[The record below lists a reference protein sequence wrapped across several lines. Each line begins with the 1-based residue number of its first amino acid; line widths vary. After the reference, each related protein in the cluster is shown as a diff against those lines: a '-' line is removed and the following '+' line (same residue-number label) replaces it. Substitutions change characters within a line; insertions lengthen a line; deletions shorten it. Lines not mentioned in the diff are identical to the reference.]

1 MTVAEPPRQPATARR
16 AERDERILLQA
27 LACGDTAAGAELVER
42 TYRKVFGA
50 LYRASGGDAE
60 LAADL
65 TQDVYRKAWAA
76 LGGFDGRSKLSTW
89 LHRIAITTY
98 LNHVRRPRRVVPLE
112 EGVAAQATDPGED
125 AEAAAIRAQHAER
138 LRCGVLGLPEPLRA
152 TVAARFWGEVPV
164 REIAASEG
172 VTEPAIRKRLA
183 KAYRLL
189 MATVEVT
196 S

>member
-1 MTVAEPPRQPATARR
+1 MTVAEPPRQPAAARR
-16 AERDERILLQA
+16 PERDERSLLQA
-27 LACGDTAAGAELVER
+27 LARGDTAAGAELVER
-42 TYRKVFGA
+42 TYRKVWGA

-65 TQDVYRKAWAA
+65 TQEVYRKAWAA
-76 LGGFDGRSKLSTW
+76 LGGFDGRSQLSTW

-112 EGVAAQATDPGED
+112 EGVAAAASDPGED
-125 AEAAAIRAQHAER
+125 QETAAIRGQRAER
-138 LRCGVLGLPEPLRA
+138 LRRGVLELPEPFRS

-164 REIAASEG
+164 RELAASEG
-172 VTEPAIRKRLA
+172 VSEPAIRKRLA